1 MIWFGISAAGA
12 LGAVLHYL
20 VDGVV
25 HDRTS
30 GRFPFGILVVNVAG
44 CLVAGLA
51 MGLLETGV
59 VSPDTKLLLGT
70 GFAGS
75 FTTMSTYTYETV
87 ALAEHDLVPQSVV
100 YLVGSVAAGLL
111 AAGIG
116 LVVGSHL

>member
-12 LGAVLHYL
+12 LGAVLRYL
-20 VDGVV
+20 VDGFV

-30 GRFPFGILVVNVAG
+30 GRFPFGILVVNVTG